1 MMNTIQFILTTPF
14 IRLDDLLKCT
24 GCVATGG
31 QAKQLIQ
38 TGHVLLD
45 GEICTVRGKKL
56 REGASVRLPE
66 SDEEIIVAGP

>member
-1 MMNTIQFILTTPF
+1 MNTIQFTLTTPF

-31 QAKQLIQ
+31 QAKHLIQ

-56 REGASVRLPE
+56 REGACVRLPE